1 LNGVGTITY
10 YAEYNDGTC
19 SSLTRTG
26 VTLTIT
32 GAPTAPIATSSS
44 ITECEES
51 PIQTLDANTGLSST
65 TGITWY
71 DAASGGNVVVNPTLS
86 AVGDTTYYAE
96 FSDGTCSSLT
106 RTDVTLTITG
116 APTAPTATSSSMTE
130 CEESPIQTL
139 DANTGL
145 SSTTGVTWYDSSS
158 GGNVVASP
166 TLSAVGTATYYA
178 EFSNGTCSSLT
189 RTGVTLTIIDSPDN
203 PAADVDQSFCKNTNP
218 ELSDINVVGQSI
230 QYYDSNQNILPSSTL
245 LVDGE
250 TYYVTQTVG
259 GCESF
264 SNFAITVHLDSLELN
279 LLTVTSTF
287 CNASN
292 GSAQVI
298 ADNGYPSYSY
308 LWENGTQSSI
318 ITGLSEGEYLVTVTD
333 SLGCQSNL
341 MVTINCTKHPI
352 PEFVSVGG
360 SGSGSGSSG
369 NTSWETNLP
378 PEAEVQIFNRWGN
391 LIFKACPYL
400 DDFNGKSNQGGT
412 LGDDYLPS
420 GTYFY
425 VIDYKNGEKP
435 VSGYIEFV
443 R

>member
-1 LNGVGTITY
+1 VGTVTY
-10 YAEYNDGTC
+10 YAEYND
-19 SSLTRTG
+19 
-26 VTLTIT
+26 
-32 GAPTAPIATSSS
+32 
-44 ITECEES
+44 
-51 PIQTLDANTGLSST
+51 
-65 TGITWY
+65 
-71 DAASGGNVVVNPTLS
+71 
-86 AVGDTTYYAE
+86 
-96 FSDGTCSSLT
+96 
-106 RTDVTLTITG
+106 
-116 APTAPTATSSSMTE
+116 
-130 CEESPIQTL
+130 
-139 DANTGL
+139 
-145 SSTTGVTWYDSSS
+145 
-158 GGNVVASP
+158 
-166 TLSAVGTATYYA
+166 
-178 EFSNGTCSSLT
+178 GTCSSLT

-203 PAADVDQSFCKNTNP
+203 PAAAVDQSFCKNTNP

-230 QYYDSNQNILPSSTL
+230 QYYDSNQNILSSSTL

-259 GCESF
+259 GCESS

-279 LLTVTSTF
+279 VLTVSSTF

-298 ADNGYPSYSY
+298 ADNGYPSYNY

-333 SLGCQSNL
+333 SLGCQANL
-341 MVTINCTKHPI
+341 MVTINCIKHPI

-369 NTSWETNLP
+369 NSSWETNLP